1 MNNLVLNNIFE
12 YKEKELKELNEI
24 NNELNKIAN
33 SINEKNSNIIDT
45 TNKST
50 IIENY
55 IATVLINNS
64 AIIPG
69 GLEELSIKTLLK
81 NEETQLKNIENIK
94 KYIILLR
101 KSIIKNNNILLGE
114 SIVKKNYEIYSNYP
128 FYYTIPIKIN
138 RNNIYNNDSLHPLFN
153 TANINLSDDEI
164 NKLFDFKSLTNIIL
178 SNKFTPYLST
188 QGKVFT
194 NVDDVKSDPNIAIRE
209 FLDQSTSFIN
219 EDFFRSEETNYN
231 FLSTICNTIDEALTE
246 YKIKK
251 GLDNNDIYF
260 IYKGGNALR
269 SIFNKYEKL
278 LPYQISKMVKDNFS
292 SYFKKSDSDFT
303 IIINPTFEETKW
315 NNISED
321 IQKLM
326 YLCLNR
332 LRNIFLARLELYFDF
347 YRLNRKIK
355 KEKLENQ
362 LNEINKKDNSLGK
375 YDNPDKF
382 ISLIYNNLMI
392 GEKFNPKNIGL
403 DDVINDEKIKYD
415 WNKYLDGPYRSDI
428 FIDQIANGIDIYGIQ
443 KIHND
448 ENLQNIDELAIDMK
462 LQNIYYN
469 KNSNVEF
476 YISWNKE
483 ISYSKY
489 NDNTKETEL
498 VSFTLIRMKINFIN
512 YYIKNGK
519 YGIMSIPGEL
529 IDISIPKPN
538 SYELKKLNLKNN
550 GRDIM
555 KYTLKSTDNISFDFF
570 GFTYS
575 YYHHDLNKMLLHET
589 DLIWQL
595 PKYQKRLNRL
605 FFIITIIFIK
615 EVIRN
620 KNNVFNL
627 FTNIN
632 VEINKINEIIPNN
645 FDDFITILE
654 TLKNIIEQYNIS
666 NYNDIIDNNDLIA
679 KYNFENIVDF
689 FLETSSQFKRQ
700 KTLAFNNNQENYKKI
715 NEFATI
721 VVKNMLMTLE
731 IARKFNNYLDNP
743 NKFFINDS
751 RNTIFDTDTI
761 VSFGGGKLEKYKIKT
776 GYLSY

>member
-12 YKEKELKELNEI
+12 YKDKELKEINEI

-33 SINEKNSNIIDT
+33 IIDEKNTNIIDIT
-45 TNKST
+45 DKST

-55 IATVLINNS
+55 VATVLINNL

-94 KYIILLR
+94 KYVMILRETIEKNII
-101 KSIIKNNNILLGE
+101 INNNNNIYQL
-114 SIVKKNYEIYSNYP
+114 YP
-128 FYYTIPIKIN
+128 FYYTIPINFDK
-138 RNNIYNNDSLHPLFN
+138 NNIYHNDSLHPLFN
-153 TANINLSDDEI
+153 TANIKLSDDEI
-164 NKLFDFKSLTNIIL
+164 NKLFNFKSLTNIIL
-178 SNKFTPYLST
+178 SNKFTPYLSN
-188 QGKVFT
+188 QGKEFT

-251 GLDNNDIYF
+251 GLHNNDIYF

-332 LRNIFLARLELYFDF
+332 LRNIFLARLEIYFDF

-362 LNEINKKDNSLGK
+362 LNEINKKDDSLGK
-375 YDNPDKF
+375 HNNPDKF
-382 ISLIYNNLMI
+382 ISLIYNDLMI
-392 GEKFNPKNIGL
+392 GDKFNPKNIDL
-403 DDVINDEKIKYD
+403 NDVINDEKIKYD
-415 WNKYLDGPYRSDI
+415 WNKYLNGPYRSDI
-428 FIDQIANGIDIYGIQ
+428 FIDPITNGINIYGIQ

-448 ENLQNIDELAIDMK
+448 ENLQNIDELSIDMK

-476 YISWNKE
+476 YISWNRE

-489 NDNTKETEL
+489 NDNTKEIEL

-519 YGIMSIPGEL
+519 YGILSVPGEL
-529 IDISIPKPN
+529 IDISIPKPD
-538 SYELKKLNLKNN
+538 SYELKNGKLDLNNN

-555 KYTLKSTDNISFDFF
+555 KYTLKLTDNTSFDFF

-620 KNNVFNL
+620 KNNVFIL

-632 VEINKINEIIPNN
+632 AEINKINEIISDN
-645 FDDFITILE
+645 FDNFIIILE
-654 TLKNIIEQYNIS
+654 TLKNIIE
-666 NYNDIIDNNDLIA
+666 NYNRENYHDRIDNNDLIA
-679 KYNFENIVDF
+679 KYNFENIVEF

-700 KTLAFNNNQENYKKI
+700 KISAFNNNQENYKKI
-715 NEFATI
+715 NEFASI
-721 VVKNMLMTLE
+721 VVKNMLLSLE
-731 IARKFNNYLDNP
+731 IARRFNDYLDNP
-743 NKFFINDS
+743 NKFFIDDS
-751 RNTIFDTDTI
+751 GNTIFDTDTN